1 MSLFL
6 CTSCNNVFDS
16 NYIEFKK
23 DINKDNICPINGCS
37 GIPFQIDELMIE
49 PIKGLNNK
57 GYYTLFCCSGH
68 IYDRG
73 NPYIKFYESIDSA
86 PESWYID
93 YTNNSIRHN
102 LISEINTK
110 ERVLEL
116 ADINTKLMEW
126 VTNLKPK
133 K

>member
-1 MSLFL
+1 
-6 CTSCNNVFDS
+6 
-16 NYIEFKK
+16 
-23 DINKDNICPINGCS
+23 
-37 GIPFQIDELMIE
+37 MIE
-49 PIKGLNNK
+49 VIL
-57 GYYTLFCCSGH
+57 
-68 IYDRG
+68 IY
-73 NPYIKFYESIDSA
+73 NFYESIDSA

-93 YTNNSIRHN
+93 YTNNSIRYN